1 MMDKSLSQKPT
12 KFVALICLKLFL
24 EFFGKVLKIKKEV
37 IAYVKNL
44 SKDGSFYWALAFVA
58 PSFDSNGEV
67 MGIIRC
73 A

>member
-44 SKDGSFYWALAFVA
+44 SKDGSFY
-58 PSFDSNGEV
+58 
-67 MGIIRC
+67 
-73 A
+73 